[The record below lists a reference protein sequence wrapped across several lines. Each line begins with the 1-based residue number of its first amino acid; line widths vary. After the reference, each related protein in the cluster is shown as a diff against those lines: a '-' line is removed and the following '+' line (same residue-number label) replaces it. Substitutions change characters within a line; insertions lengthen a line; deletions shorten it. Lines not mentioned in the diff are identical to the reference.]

1 MRLDKYICKSTQ
13 LSKAEAVCSIQAGRV
28 SVNAT
33 VAIDAA
39 LQVHENNTIE
49 LDGVQLKP
57 RAFRYLLMHKPA
69 GLVCSN
75 VDEAYPSLFNL
86 LDIERVSELH
96 IVGRL
101 DVDTTGLVLITDDGR
116 WSFHITQPTNACPKV
131 YRVGL
136 ARALSA
142 GDIDELVAQFKQ
154 GIRLQGEQRLTLP
167 ATLEVISSKDVRL
180 TITEGRFHQVKRM
193 FAAVGNRVASLH
205 REQIGDVL
213 VDVDE
218 GQWRYLHD
226 TEVQSFSLA
235 Q

>member
-1 MRLDKYICKSTQ
+1 
-13 LSKAEAVCSIQAGRV
+13 V
-28 SVNAT
+28 
-33 VAIDAA
+33 
-39 LQVHENNTIE
+39 
-49 LDGVQLKP
+49 
-57 RAFRYLLMHKPA
+57 
-69 GLVCSN
+69 
-75 VDEAYPSLFNL
+75 
-86 LDIERVSELH
+86 
-96 IVGRL
+96 
-101 DVDTTGLVLITDDGR
+101 
-116 WSFHITQPTNACPKV
+116 
-131 YRVGL
+131 
-136 ARALSA
+136 
-142 GDIDELVAQFKQ
+142 QFKQ